1 MAAANAGAME
11 KKRHYT
17 RDSNGPHLY
26 LWLTQDGEADTPA
39 SHAHGWGV
47 NDLINEA
54 KAQAGK
60 HIGGSQAAE
69 MIAEAQAAIDAI
81 GILYD

>member
-1 MAAANAGAME
+1 MASAQSYLAAGNIASAV
-11 KKRHYT
+11 
-17 RDSNGPHLY
+17 
-26 LWLTQDGEADTPA
+26 QD
-39 SHAHGWGV
+39 V

>member
-1 MAAANAGAME
+1 V
-11 KKRHYT
+11 
-17 RDSNGPHLY
+17 
-26 LWLTQDGEADTPA
+26 QD
-39 SHAHGWGV
+39 V